1 MIPSRGREVCSPTR
15 NRSAYREGLP
25 RDESMPNYGCYG
37 SAGALNVS
45 RMDRRVAKLFG
56 LEAIDLSDGRVVSLL
71 NLHCV

>member
-1 MIPSRGREVCSPTR
+1 
-15 NRSAYREGLP
+15 
-25 RDESMPNYGCYG
+25 MPNYGCYG